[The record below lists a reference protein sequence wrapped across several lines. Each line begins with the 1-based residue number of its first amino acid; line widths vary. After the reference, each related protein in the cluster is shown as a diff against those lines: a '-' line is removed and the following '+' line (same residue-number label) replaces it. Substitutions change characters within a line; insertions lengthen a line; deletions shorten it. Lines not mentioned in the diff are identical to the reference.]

1 MPVVKLLSPLA
12 LVIGCVCDGVGSV
25 CAPDCVPGLWS
36 AHPSQICCQLSLG
49 RLFWNPSL
57 PLRRSTVSTAPSDH
71 MCMRSQWISVTGA
84 SVCACALLMGCD
96 MGLCSCCTRSS
107 SRRRFMLLI
116 FPQLK
121 WSVRPNEQKKNT
133 PSLSPLVVSSTAD
146 LCVWVLWVLCVLF
159 APIKWIWIEF
169 NLWFWQ
175 NYKKSTAAS
184 FPGHSVPITHNKPQ
198 TSLSTVFIESISL
211 VEQFRWKL
219 REQGGLCIDQSKQD
233 M

>member
-1 MPVVKLLSPLA
+1 MLVVKLLSPLA

-71 MCMRSQWISVTGA
+71 MCTQSQWISVTGA

-96 MGLCSCCTRSS
+96 MGLCSCCTRLS
-107 SRRRFMLLI
+107 SRRRYTLLI

-121 WSVRPNEQKKNT
+121 GSVRLNEQKKKTT
-133 PSLSPLVVSSTAD
+133 PSPSPLVVSSAAD
-146 LCVWVLWVLCVLF
+146 LCVCLLWFSCVLF
-159 APIKWIWIEF
+159 AP
-169 NLWFWQ
+169 
-175 NYKKSTAAS
+175 
-184 FPGHSVPITHNKPQ
+184 
-198 TSLSTVFIESISL
+198 
-211 VEQFRWKL
+211 
-219 REQGGLCIDQSKQD
+219 
-233 M
+233 